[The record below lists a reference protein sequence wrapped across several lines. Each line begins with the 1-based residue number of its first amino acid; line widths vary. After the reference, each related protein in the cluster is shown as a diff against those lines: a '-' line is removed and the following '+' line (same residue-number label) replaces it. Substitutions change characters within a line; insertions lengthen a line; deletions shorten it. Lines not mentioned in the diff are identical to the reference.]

1 MFLIIKE
8 TVDKIQA
15 LFLQALKKLAG
26 GKEDR
31 LGLLGDK
38 TSFNFLGCVTG
49 GF

>member
-26 GKEDR
+26 GKEDGLR
-31 LGLLGDK
+31 LLGDK
-38 TSFNFLGCVTG
+38 TFNFLGCVTG